1 MAYTKFERSVG
12 RAQAANRGEEAF
24 MRRIS
29 AAFVLAAALLGAQ
42 SVAASADD
50 PFSFAVG
57 GGHRGLSLMNRTA
70 QGPPFALSAH
80 LGPHGAFGEYNSNA
94 NNGGVLDFRGDVTFL
109 IVGGNAALI
118 CGVVRHAAIPEQEGT
133 GFAVAVVDN
142 GPPGS
147 VTPDLISLTNVS
159 IPVPQSQTDC
169 EANSFLFL
177 PFLLLP
183 VVDGNITV
191 EDAAS

>member
-1 MAYTKFERSVG
+1 MLSS
-12 RAQAANRGEEAF
+12 
-24 MRRIS
+24 RRLIVLTSLVIGSLAS
-29 AAFVLAAALLGAQ
+29 AMP
-42 SVAASADD
+42 VAASADD
-50 PFSFAVG
+50 SFSFAVG
-57 GGHRGLSLMNRTA
+57 GGHRGLSLMNPTA

-80 LGPHGAFGEYNSNA
+80 LGPQGAFGEYNSNA

-109 IVGGNAALI
+109 IVSGNTALI
-118 CGVVRHAAIPEQEGT
+118 CGVVRHAAMPAEEGT

-147 VTPDLISLTNVS
+147 GTPDLISLTNVF

-169 EANSFLFL
+169 EANSFLLL
-177 PFLLLP
+177 PPLLLP

-191 EDAAS
+191 DDAAS